1 MLAPPGGVSGMS
13 GARFP
18 PGPGCDVDED
28 AGYDADDEDD
38 ADKDADEDDEEEE
51 SRRRGMLSGFVLLLL
66 KMMMLSRI
74 LDSGVD
80 Y

>member
-1 MLAPPGGVSGMS
+1 MEGGS
-13 GARFP
+13 GARFS
-18 PGPGCDVDED
+18 PGPGCDVEED
-28 AGYDADDEDD
+28 AGYDADDED

-51 SRRRGMLSGFVLLLL
+51 SRQRGMLSGFVLLLL